1 LTRDG
6 VLPWAQPGVSLPQT
20 ERTSSESRPGCVTR
34 VSQRHLKKQ
43 RPELY
48 REMNPG
54 GRGLTLPA
62 PIPSQCFSMDE
73 LTRTLE
79 MKVLQLSLLGR
90 EAEKGGVQICRN
102 NVISLVIPPT
112 PNFQSHTV
120 AEELFT
126 KVIHTRR
133 TKTTYFHHAYRFT
146 KNRVSFPITSPWPL
160 WRLTFLFFPLSPSP
174 PPAVSHCPGL
184 VRHGKQHGGYNLWN
198 HPLHVGTASGCG
210 AELTGGIKKN
220 GILKFL
226 LSSKA
231 AGGGRTRDVNFMPS
245 ITWAASFENAEFL
258 KC

>member
-1 LTRDG
+1 MTRDG

-20 ERTSSESRPGCVTR
+20 ERTSRESRPGCVTR

-112 PNFQSHTV
+112 PNIQSHTV

-146 KNRVSFPITSPWPL
+146 KNSLLSHNLPL
-160 WRLTFLFFPLSPSP
+160 APLEAHLPLL
-174 PPAVSHCPGL
+174 PAVPLPASHSLSLPRACQTWEAAWWLQSVESSFTCWYCLGL
-184 VRHGKQHGGYNLWN
+184 WCRVNWRHKKEWHSEIL
-198 HPLHVGTASGCG
+198 T
-210 AELTGGIKKN
+210 ELK
-220 GILKFL
+220 
-226 LSSKA
+226 SS
-231 AGGGRTRDVNFMPS
+231 RR
-245 ITWAASFENAEFL
+245 W
-258 KC
+258 